1 MCCKDLWYL
10 EVETPVQSPRVQLVR
25 ASTMSLELC
34 WPAVPT
40 AQYYILEVQKVP
52 PTSTSTAL
60 NLPPVLTSPTGAS
73 QSPSQHVQQSSQ
85 LQITSGS
92 PSGIIG
98 SSNNYILDANILSP
112 PKNTP
117 VTPTATSRTLTKIS
131 TLWPNVLSSPLSSLT
146 SPSSQSSTPPSV
158 TQLSTQS
165 PSTAQISSALTLSP
179 QSASIVMGNTIT
191 SSIATS
197 NILNNSNLIPVNS
210 GHTNLQIISSLP
222 ASGVVSTTQQ
232 LSTTSGIGILQQ
244 QQQQSQIILS
254 PTIVHTPLQ
263 KSKLVNNKHNIN
275 LNKLNTAQIV
285 TSLNN
290 NTIRLLS
297 TSGGQQVRF
306 ATANSGSTGI
316 AGGSS
321 NATILR
327 GQNNT
332 IITSL
337 QQQPHQLH
345 QPVSIST
352 NTIPQTA
359 TIGGKQIIIQK
370 PLTLGQNIG
379 NNNLLSGSSVITN
392 NGQPQLVTFVKTS
405 QGLTV
410 PKVNVIK
417 QQTTQQIITNK
428 GNINSNP
435 TLLTSTG
442 HIIKAHDLQQLT
454 STSVTSTAAN
464 FISSLNNNLNTQS
477 KGIVSGN
484 VVKIMPTRA
493 ACGLVST
500 GNVTANK
507 LLMKN
512 SNLVKMATNI
522 SGKPTFVITN
532 KAGQQIRTNQ
542 QIIVVTSSPNI
553 RGIQTGNLVST
564 PGSVVAAVASSPSQL
579 TVSPTVSL
587 AQFNSITT
595 NQQNNIVTG
604 GATVQGG
611 GAIKMFRSVQ
621 GGTGK
626 PITITL
632 PQGLQTQYATQK
644 TIQLG
649 GKAVTLQLAP
659 GATGQKTVTI
669 LSPAQASSLQQQHK
683 LNTTNILASGQQQ
696 KIIML
701 PKIQQQQPL
710 KCSFQQ
716 QPQIRHIVQQQ
727 LQVQQPT
734 VSNDT
739 AVTVLAVDPGLVDQT
754 TEHKIEQLDGMWDA
768 EIPNDESKKSLKHQL
783 KTTIFSKVCKKYR
796 KPKYIKMG
804 LLGGGP
810 PSPALYSNEISGNV
824 SDSTVTEQVS
834 TEEIQEG
841 SDMMDAENMTIV
853 TTLSNNLDD
862 MSPKNEQIIINPLI
876 IEKEGM
882 YEIYNES
889 SEDDGGHS
897 VDNIDTIEDNNEELL
912 ESQQYEDESSKQ
924 QESYQLVNEVET
936 MNTSIEDTEEGIGY
950 STKNTNVMEIDEDGK
965 NESKDESDN
974 KDDFYDKKFKKGQIY
989 GGNQSPERP
998 VGSPVTP
1005 TVNKIEDDQDLEAIL
1020 ILQKSENDAVDALMS
1035 HANLDFSERE
1045 TLTTLEEVYFLY
1057 ELQLNNVLIIFSL
1070 RLRIVQ
1076 HNLIRKQLTY

>member
-1 MCCKDLWYL
+1 MWYL

-60 NLPPVLTSPTGAS
+60 NVPPVLNSPIGAS

-92 PSGIIG
+92 PSGMIG
-98 SSNNYILDANILSP
+98 SSNNYILDSNILSP
-112 PKNTP
+112 PKNIPVTP
-117 VTPTATSRTLTKIS
+117 VTPTASSRTLTKIS
-131 TLWPNVLSSPLSSLT
+131 TLWPNVLSSPLSS
-146 SPSSQSSTPPSV
+146 SASSSSQSSTSASI

-179 QSASIVMGNTIT
+179 QAPSIVMGNTIT

-210 GHTNLQIISSLP
+210 GHTNLQIISSSP

-232 LSTTSGIGILQQ
+232 LSAASGIGILQQ

-306 ATANSGSTGI
+306 ATANSSTGI

-352 NTIPQTA
+352 GTVPQTA

-428 GNINSNP
+428 ANINSTP

-512 SNLVKMATNI
+512 SNLVKMTTNI

-542 QIIVVTSSPNI
+542 QIIVVTSSPSI

-564 PGSVVAAVASSPSQL
+564 PGTVVAAVASSPSQL
-579 TVSPTVSL
+579 TASPTVSL
-587 AQFNSITT
+587 AQFSSITT

-632 PQGLQTQYATQK
+632 PQGLQTQYSTQK

-710 KCSFQQ
+710 KFPQ

-739 AVTVLAVDPGLVDQT
+739 AVTVLAVDTGLVDQT

-768 EIPNDESKKSLKHQL
+768 EIPNDRRKKCFKHQL
-783 KTTIFSKVCKKYR
+783 KTTIFPKVCKKYR

-804 LLGGGP
+804 LFGGGP

-824 SDSTVTEQVS
+824 SDSTATEQVS
-834 TEEIQEG
+834 TEEIQDG
-841 SDMMDAENMTIV
+841 SDMIDAENMTIV
-853 TTLSNNLDD
+853 TTISTNLDD
-862 MSPKNEQIIINPLI
+862 SSAKNEQIINDSH
-876 IEKEGM
+876 EKEGM
-882 YEIYNES
+882 YEMYNES

-897 VDNIDTIEDNNEELL
+897 VDNIDTTEENNEELL
-912 ESQQYEDESSKQ
+912 ESQQFEDENNKPQ
-924 QESYQLVNEVET
+924 QSYQLVNEVET
-936 MNTSIEDTEEGIGY
+936 MNTSIDDTEEGIEY
-950 STKNTNVMEIDEDGK
+950 STKNTNVMETDEDEK

-1045 TLTTLEEVYFLY
+1045 TLKTLEEVYFLY
-1057 ELQLNNVLIIFSL
+1057 NLQF
-1070 RLRIVQ
+1070 
-1076 HNLIRKQLTY
+1076 